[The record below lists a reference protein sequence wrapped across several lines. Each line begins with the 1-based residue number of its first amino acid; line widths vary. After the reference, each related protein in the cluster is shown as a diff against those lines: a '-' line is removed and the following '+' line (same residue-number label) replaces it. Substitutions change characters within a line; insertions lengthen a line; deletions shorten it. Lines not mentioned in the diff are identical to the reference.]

1 MLLVID
7 NYDSFVFNLAR
18 YLVELGYETQVVRN
32 DAISVADVREL
43 KPEAIVLS
51 PGPGTPADAGACVE
65 LVRELAGEIPML
77 GVCLG
82 HQAIAAAFGADIIRA
97 TEPVHGR
104 TSAVHHD
111 GTGLFEGLPDP
122 LVATRYHSLI
132 VDADTLPDE
141 LQVTARTGDGIPMAL
156 AHRALPIYGVQF
168 HPESVLTRSGPL
180 LLANFV
186 RLCGLPVPVGQESPG
201 DFVGRGPKNESAR
214 DDVTID
220 QPLHW

>member
-18 YLVELGYETQVVRN
+18 YLVELGCETQVVRN
-32 DAISVADVREL
+32 DAIGVDDVREL
-43 KPEAIVLS
+43 KPQAIVLS
-51 PGPGTPADAGACVE
+51 PGPGTPTDAGVE

-77 GVCLG
+77 GICLG
-82 HQAIAAAFGADIIRA
+82 HQAIAAAFGADIVRA

-104 TSAVHHD
+104 TSDVHHD
-111 GTGLFEGLPDP
+111 GTGLFAGLADP
-122 LVATRYHSLI
+122 LTATRYHSLI
-132 VDADTLPDE
+132 VERTTLPHE
-141 LQVTARTGDGIPMAL
+141 LQVTAHTDDGLVMAFIHRT
-156 AHRALPIYGVQF
+156 LPIYGVQF
-168 HPESVLTRSGPL
+168 HPESVLTRSGPS

-186 RLCGLPVPVGQESPG
+186 RLCGLRIPADCDTQG
-201 DFVGRGPKNESAR
+201 DLVGRVPTDMPLQ